1 MRVVFIVP
9 PDTMSIEASMSE
21 VDPKIQTGG

>member
-1 MRVVFIVP
+1 VLNSRFFNGATGADGMKC
-9 PDTMSIEASMSE
+9 E